1 MAEFCRHH
9 GFYAP
14 CPSCTGEEVIE
25 VIPIMDG
32 DSGVQIGSFEF
43 NQGIY
48 EDAMADIGD
57 YREAQTVP
65 YSVTV
70 RAPIPVEAVVPVESP
85 RLRSSGMPAAQD
97 HIPLPVN
104 PGLYARVKTIL
115 HRHQ

>member
-1 MAEFCRHH
+1 MADFCRHH

-57 YREAQTVP
+57 YREAVGAQTV
-65 YSVTV
+65 VH
-70 RAPIPVEAVVPVESP
+70 APAPRVESLP
-85 RLRSSGMPAAQD
+85 VRYSERISGMPAASD

-104 PGLYARVKTIL
+104 PSLYARVKLLLNSHPTG
-115 HRHQ
+115 

>member
-1 MAEFCRHH
+1 MSDFCRHH

-48 EDAMADIGD
+48 EDAMADIED
-57 YREAQTVP
+57 YRGAVQTA
-65 YSVTV
+65 V
-70 RAPIPVEAVVPVESP
+70 RPAPKVESLP
-85 RLRSSGMPAAQD
+85 LRSAGMPAATD

-104 PGLYARVKTIL
+104 PSLYARVKL
-115 HRHQ
+115 LLNSPPRG

>member
-1 MAEFCRHH
+1 MSEFCRHH

-14 CPSCTGEEVIE
+14 CPSCSGEEVIE

-48 EDAMADIGD
+48 EDAMADIED
-57 YREAQTVP
+57 YREGAVQTI
-65 YSVTV
+65 V
-70 RAPIPVEAVVPVESP
+70 RPAPAMERKTERSFPVA
-85 RLRSSGMPAAQD
+85 RD

-115 HRHQ
+115 SSFPTG